1 VEDEG
6 LEGRSRI
13 YPADQVTEAASA
25 GYDAPVQ
32 AARLNRVV
40 WRRESAILIALVI
53 LAEALKLRF
62 ALAIKFFD
70 RAELGHVLPYLA
82 VTIVLTSMV
91 PFALRIIPQ
100 LGLPGAPLIA
110 AKIAG
115 ERLPLRIRSLLK
127 ISLGYAL
134 LALLVAVSILFVV
147 LVLML
152 VAHPSSGRMK
162 SPLSPMLKLAPARIA
177 LVGTLAAIAAG
188 ISEEIEFRLVLFA
201 IIAWAT
207 RLITRDSS
215 GGSGRGALWFVT
227 ILQGY
232 VFGMLHIF
240 RLVRTIPLAALMFHS
255 IPAILLGGLLLPQT
269 WEGIVLGRLYLRR
282 GLEASMLAHAIIDA
296 ALFVLVA
303 IGVSLRT
310 HVGSR

>member
-1 VEDEG
+1 MSEE
-6 LEGRSRI
+6 STI
-13 YPADQVTEAASA
+13 ADTAKGS

-32 AARLNRVV
+32 GAGLDRAV

-62 ALAIKFFD
+62 ALAIKFVD
-70 RAELGHVLPYLA
+70 RSDLGRALPYLA

-115 ERLPLRIRSLLK
+115 ERLPFRIRSLLK
-127 ISLGYAL
+127 ISLGYAM
-134 LALLVAVSILFVV
+134 LALLVAASILSVV

-152 VAHPSSGRMK
+152 MAHPSLGRMK

-177 LVGTLAAIAAG
+177 LVGTLTAIAAG

-207 RLITRDSS
+207 RLITRDSL

-282 GLEASMLAHAIIDA
+282 GLEASMLAHAMIDA
-296 ALFVLVA
+296 ALFVLSA
-303 IGVSLRT
+303 ILLLLRAHPGT
-310 HVGSR
+310 R

>member
-1 VEDEG
+1 MSGESTIADTASDAQMRGVG
-6 LEGRSRI
+6 LDR
-13 YPADQVTEAASA
+13 A
-25 GYDAPVQ
+25 
-32 AARLNRVV
+32 V

-62 ALAIKFFD
+62 ALAIKFVD
-70 RAELGHVLPYLA
+70 RSDLGRALPYLVVA
-82 VTIVLTSMV
+82 IVLTSMV

-110 AKIAG
+110 KIAG
-115 ERLPLRIRSLLK
+115 EKLPLRIRGLLK
-127 ISLGYAL
+127 ISLGYAV
-134 LALLVAVSILFVV
+134 LALLVAASILFVV

-152 VAHPSSGRMK
+152 MAHPSLGRMK
-162 SPLSPMLKLAPARIA
+162 SPLAPMLKLAPARVA
-177 LVGTLAAIAAG
+177 LMGTLTAIAAG

-207 RLITRDSS
+207 RRIVRDSFD
-215 GGSGRGALWFVT
+215 GSGRGALWFVT

-303 IGVSLRT
+303 IGLSLRT
-310 HVGSR
+310 HVSSR